1 VDFHVPQT
9 QSTWTPKNASYVIS
23 PGSWCEHPE
32 LDRRPSFD
40 CFLCAHTKRPQNQMY
55 ALEHTSRSPG
65 KSRSLSSELGKF
77 SLREL
82 YALAH
87 TAYRNTALHGEKK
100 ELSDRVRVETHQ
112 ETHKKQHL
120 P

>member
-1 VDFHVPQT
+1 
-9 QSTWTPKNASYVIS
+9 
-23 PGSWCEHPE
+23 
-32 LDRRPSFD
+32 
-40 CFLCAHTKRPQNQMY
+40 MY

-100 ELSDRVRVETHQ
+100 ELSDRVRAETHQ
-112 ETHKKQHL
+112 ETHTKNNSSDEGRASPNNPAFEVCK
-120 P
+120 